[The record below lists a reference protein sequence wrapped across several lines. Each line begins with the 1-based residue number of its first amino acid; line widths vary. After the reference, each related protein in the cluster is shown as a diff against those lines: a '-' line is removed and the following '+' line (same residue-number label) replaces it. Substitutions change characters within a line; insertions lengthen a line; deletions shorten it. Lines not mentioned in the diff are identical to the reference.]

1 MYLVMERDVM
11 VVGRHRQD
19 QTGGQLPAGQLG
31 CPLLIVHG
39 SADARVPVGQA
50 RRLAT
55 AVPGAQLYEVPGA
68 SHLVPLSSH
77 ATEADQ
83 RISGFL
89 HQHAPHQ

>member
-1 MYLVMERDVM
+1 M

-39 SADARVPVGQA
+39 SADTRVPVVQA

-77 ATEADQ
+77 ATEANQ